1 MANDVKAD
9 VDQLYAVDLSDFTA
23 ARNDIVRRLREEG
36 DADRAAEVAALR
48 KPSVP
53 VWVVNQLAR
62 NNRRDIDLL
71 LDASHRM
78 RAATAE
84 RDSEK
89 AREGLDRAR
98 KAEQQAMSALRNA
111 AERVLANRGGASST
125 MIDRVLE
132 TLQNAA
138 RSDDGRELL
147 ASGRLTEEI
156 EPAGFT
162 LVEQLTPAAPGGSRT
177 RRETSL
183 SKSELVNARAAL
195 TEAKAHKRLADQ
207 AVQESARRKEDA
219 ERALDGAAATL
230 EQAEAEAAEAE
241 AAVAYAEATVD
252 RLRRRR

>member
-177 RRETSL
+177 RRETRL

-207 AVQESARRKEDA
+207 AVRESARRKEDA

-241 AAVAYAEATVD
+241 AAVDYAEATVD